1 MKRLVAALL
10 ALLCAAGAAAQ
21 TVSMGGSLGSNALL
35 VIDGK
40 PRSVAVGATVDG
52 IRLVSVTG
60 NDAVV
65 EIKGKRVLLRLG
77 DAQVNLGGKASE
89 GGGKQIVLTAQSGGH
104 FHANGAINGQSVRFM
119 VDTGAT
125 MVAMDKYEA
134 ERLGLDYK
142 NGRRGISRTANG
154 DVAVYAD
161 EARLG
166 AHRRRPGLR
175 RRCDRLAGADAVHP
189 ARQQLPDALPD
200 EARERRHD
208 ARPALLAARERA
220 PAACRR
226 ADRGNRTIV
235 LKRGRPAPSGD
246 IDGPRLHPR

>member
-1 MKRLVAALL
+1 MRRPVAAVL
-10 ALLCAAGAAAQ
+10 ALLCASGAVAQ

-40 PRSVAVGATVDG
+40 PRSVAVGATVEG

-125 MVAMDKYEA
+125 LVAMDKYEA
-134 ERLGLDYK
+134 ERLGVDYK
-142 NGRRGISRTANG
+142 NGRRGMTRTANG
-154 DVAVYAD
+154 DVPVYAAKLASVRIGD
-161 EARLG
+161 VMVYNVDAAVLPTPMPYILLG
-166 AHRRRPGLR
+166 NSFLTRFQMKRENDVMTLDLR
-175 RRCDRLAGADAVHP
+175 Y
-189 ARQQLPDALPD
+189 
-200 EARERRHD
+200 
-208 ARPALLAARERA
+208 
-220 PAACRR
+220 
-226 ADRGNRTIV
+226 
-235 LKRGRPAPSGD
+235 
-246 IDGPRLHPR
+246 

>member
-1 MKRLVAALL
+1 MRRRVAAVL

-35 VIDGK
+35 VVDGK
-40 PRSVAVGATVDG
+40 PRNVAVGATVDG
-52 IRLVSVTG
+52 IRLISVTG
-60 NDAVV
+60 NEAVV
-65 EIKGKRVLLRLG
+65 ELNGKRMLLRLG

-142 NGRRGISRTANG
+142 NGRRGITRTANG
-154 DVAVYAD
+154 DVPVYATKLASVRIGD
-161 EARLG
+161 VLVYNVDAIVTPSPMPYILLG
-166 AHRRRPGLR
+166 NSFLTRFQMKRENDVMTLDLR
-175 RRCDRLAGADAVHP
+175 Y
-189 ARQQLPDALPD
+189 
-200 EARERRHD
+200 
-208 ARPALLAARERA
+208 
-220 PAACRR
+220 
-226 ADRGNRTIV
+226 
-235 LKRGRPAPSGD
+235 
-246 IDGPRLHPR
+246 

>member
-1 MKRLVAALL
+1 MKRPVAALL
-10 ALLCAAGAAAQ
+10 ALFCAAGAAAQ

-40 PRSVAVGATVDG
+40 PRSVAVGATIEG

-60 NDAVV
+60 NDAIV

-104 FHANGAINGQSVRFM
+104 FHAIGAINGQSVRFL

-134 ERLGLDYK
+134 ERLGVDYK
-142 NGRRGISRTANG
+142 NGRRGMSRTANG
-154 DVAVYAD
+154 DMPVYATKLASVRIGD
-161 EARLG
+161 VQVYDVDAIVSQAPMPYILLG
-166 AHRRRPGLR
+166 NSFLTRFQMKRENDVMTLDLR
-175 RRCDRLAGADAVHP
+175 Y
-189 ARQQLPDALPD
+189 
-200 EARERRHD
+200 
-208 ARPALLAARERA
+208 
-220 PAACRR
+220 
-226 ADRGNRTIV
+226 
-235 LKRGRPAPSGD
+235 
-246 IDGPRLHPR
+246 

>member
-1 MKRLVAALL
+1 MRRPVAAVL
-10 ALLCAAGAAAQ
+10 ALLCASGAVAQ

-40 PRSVAVGATVDG
+40 PRSVAVGATVEG

-142 NGRRGISRTANG
+142 NGRRGMTRTANG
-154 DVAVYAD
+154 DMPVYATKLTSVRIGD
-161 EARLG
+161 
-166 AHRRRPGLR
+166 
-175 RRCDRLAGADAVHP
+175 VVVYNV
-189 ARQQLPDALPD
+189 DAL
-200 EARERRHD
+200 
-208 ARPALLAARERA
+208 
-220 PAACRR
+220 
-226 ADRGNRTIV
+226 V
-235 LKRGRPAPSGD
+235 SPAPMPYILLGNSFLTRFQMKREND
-246 IDGPRLHPR
+246 VMTLDLRY

>member
-1 MKRLVAALL
+1 MRRPVAAVL
-10 ALLCAAGAAAQ
+10 ALLCASGAVAQ

-40 PRSVAVGATVDG
+40 PRSVAVGATVEG

-142 NGRRGISRTANG
+142 NGRRGITRTANG
-154 DVAVYAD
+154 DMTVYATK
-161 EARLG
+161 
-166 AHRRRPGLR
+166 
-175 RRCDRLAGADAVHP
+175 LASVRIGDV
-189 ARQQLPDALPD
+189 LVYNVDAL
-200 EARERRHD
+200 
-208 ARPALLAARERA
+208 
-220 PAACRR
+220 
-226 ADRGNRTIV
+226 V
-235 LKRGRPAPSGD
+235 SPAPMPYILLGNSFLTRFQMQRD
-246 IDGPRLHPR
+246 NDQMTLTRRY

>member
-1 MKRLVAALL
+1 MLRLVAALV
-10 ALLCAAGAAAQ
+10 ALLCAVGAAAQ

-40 PRSVAVGATVDG
+40 PRSVAVGATVEG

-60 NDAVV
+60 NDAIV

-89 GGGKQIVLTAQSGGH
+89 GTGKQIVLTAQSGGH
-104 FHANGAINGQSVRFM
+104 FHANGAINGQTVRFM

-142 NGRRGISRTANG
+142 NGRRGITRTANG
-154 DVAVYAD
+154 DMAVYATK
-161 EARLG
+161 
-166 AHRRRPGLR
+166 
-175 RRCDRLAGADAVHP
+175 LASVRIGDVLVYDVDAVVSSAP
-189 ARQQLPDALPD
+189 MPYILLGNSFLTRFQMK
-200 EARERRHD
+200 RENDVMTLDLRY
-208 ARPALLAARERA
+208 
-220 PAACRR
+220 
-226 ADRGNRTIV
+226 
-235 LKRGRPAPSGD
+235 
-246 IDGPRLHPR
+246 

>member
-1 MKRLVAALL
+1 MRRRVAAVL
-10 ALLCAAGAAAQ
+10 ALLCASGAMAQ

-40 PRSVAVGATVDG
+40 PRNVAVGATVDG
-52 IRLVSVTG
+52 IRVVSVTS
-60 NDAVV
+60 NEAVV
-65 EIKGKRVLLRLG
+65 ELKGKRVLLRLG

-142 NGRRGISRTANG
+142 NGRRGITRTANG
-154 DVAVYAD
+154 DMPVYATK
-161 EARLG
+161 
-166 AHRRRPGLR
+166 
-175 RRCDRLAGADAVHP
+175 LASVRIGDVLVYNVDAV
-189 ARQQLPDALPD
+189 
-200 EARERRHD
+200 
-208 ARPALLAARERA
+208 
-220 PAACRR
+220 
-226 ADRGNRTIV
+226 V
-235 LKRGRPAPSGD
+235 SPAPMPYILLGNSFLTRFQMKREND
-246 IDGPRLHPR
+246 VMTLDLRY